1 MLLFSIYSNMLALCV
16 WEVISILFVSLRQLH
31 YSGTPVNLIHVVFKP
46 YKWFV

>member
-16 WEVISILFVSLRQLH
+16 QGVRSILFVSLRQLH
-31 YSGTPVNLIHVVFKP
+31 YSETPMALIHVGCKL